1 MSISYICFLKNIF
14 MVIPNF
20 ADPAVWVSLL
30 TLCFL
35 EIVLGIDNII
45 FISIVSD
52 KLPEKQKPK
61 ARNIGLLLAMIFRV
75 GLLLMITSIIKL
87 TYPVITLD
95 FIPTDDGTDFF
106 LSWKDI
112 ILIAGGIF
120 LLTKSTLEIHH
131 KLEVQA
137 EKETKAKF
145 NSLAGVIV
153 QIILV
158 DAVFSFD
165 SILTAIGLVENVV
178 IMIIAV
184 VISILVM
191 MLFAGAVSRFINKH
205 PTLQMLALAFLILI
219 GVMLIAEGFHQH
231 ISKGYIY
238 TAIAFSLT
246 VEMLN
251 MRLRKNSEQI
261 KLNQRIPPDRIKI
274 KN

>member
-1 MSISYICFLKNIF
+1 MDF
-14 MVIPNF
+14 PNF
-20 ADPAVWVSLL
+20 ADPAVWVSLA

-35 EIVLGIDNII
+35 EIILGVDNII
-45 FISIVSD
+45 FISIVSN
-52 KLPEKQKPK
+52 KLPEKQQPK
-61 ARNIGLLLAMIFRV
+61 ARNLGLLLAMVFRV
-75 GLLLMITSIIKL
+75 ALLLFITTLIKL

-95 FIPTDDGTDFF
+95 FIPTDGPEPFG

-112 ILIAGGIF
+112 ILIAGGLF

-131 KLEVQA
+131 KLEQSI
-137 EKETKAKF
+137 EKETKPKYSSF
-145 NSLAGVIV
+145 SGVIL
-153 QIILV
+153 QIIMV

-165 SILTAIGLVENVV
+165 SILTAIGLVENVI

-184 VISILVM
+184 VVSILVM
-191 MLFAGAVSRFINKH
+191 ISFAGQISRFINKH

-238 TAIAFSLT
+238 TAIAFSLI

-251 MRLRKNSEQI
+251 MRLRKKNTVPV
-261 KLNQRIPPDRIKI
+261 KLNPRFDEIREKEEMMKASKP
-274 KN
+274 